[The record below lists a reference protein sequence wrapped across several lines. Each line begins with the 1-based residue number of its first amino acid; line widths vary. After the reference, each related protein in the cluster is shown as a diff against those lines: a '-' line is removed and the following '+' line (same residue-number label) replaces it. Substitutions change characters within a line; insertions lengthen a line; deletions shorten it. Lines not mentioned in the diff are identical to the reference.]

1 MPPSASGWLH
11 QGAMPQ
17 KDLWGNTVTSPLS
30 ILTWAEKKAAEKEQK
45 EAAKAEK
52 KKAQEEEKKKEKEEK
67 EAAKKERGAAKR
79 DAPDWDVPDEF
90 K

>member
-30 ILTWAEKKAAEKEQK
+30 PRPWAEKKAAEKEQK

-52 KKAQEEEKKKEKEEK
+52 KKAQEPPRNELNCTLSKGELL
-67 EAAKKERGAAKR
+67 AN
-79 DAPDWDVPDEF
+79 F
-90 K
+90 LSM

>member
-17 KDLWGNTVTSPLS
+17 KDLWGNTVTGPLS

-45 EAAKAEK
+45 EAVKL
-52 KKAQEEEKKKEKEEK
+52 EK
-67 EAAKKERGAAKR
+67 EAARAALSEQKKKERADKSATKKR
-79 DAPDWDVPDEF
+79 
-90 K
+90 